1 MSERKQP
8 DRRRETPEERVRRLR
23 RQKIR
28 REQMRRRR
36 RRALILRGVLAAVV
50 LALVIGVI
58 ALIGGAVEKNS
69 EKNKKK
75 KVEKKT
81 EAEVE
86 MEAVDIKH
94 VTHLSFPT
102 LIAVPETAFEQ
113 EDVRAAEALGQAH
126 LTVDEFNGILQ
137 QLYDNGYVLIRLE
150 DLVQKDE
157 KMVNFSRE
165 S

>member
-1 MSERKQP
+1 M
-8 DRRRETPEERVRRLR
+8 
-23 RQKIR
+23 
-28 REQMRRRR
+28 
-36 RRALILRGVLAAVV
+36 
-50 LALVIGVI
+50 IGAI
-58 ALIGGAVEKNS
+58 ALIGGAVEKNR
-69 EKNKKK
+69 KNKKK

-94 VTHLSFPT
+94 VTYSSFPT

-137 QLYDNGYVLIRLE
+137 QLYDNGYVLNPFGRSGSE
-150 DLVQKDE
+150 RRKDWKISAGRADASQRE
-157 KMVNFSRE
+157 KTVGAFSAER
-165 S
+165 